1 MIDIGKMIAQLRS
14 QRHYSQQRLGDRLGM
29 TKQAISNYETGKRIP
44 DYETLEKIADALNA
58 PITFFI
64 SKEEKEKAL
73 SDIYAG
79 YTKAPLDFSPVA
91 PDLDSAAVA
100 ASEILIKHRVC
111 TAPVLP
117 MPILKSMP
125 GVFVV
130 SFTEFA
136 DRTGTDRRHLAF
148 RFGAESQ
155 DAITI
160 RKDVDGMP
168 RFYVAYNQRL
178 PFYMVQVALA
188 RELGR
193 IVMGHNLDRPVEA
206 QTDEA
211 LYFAR
216 HLLCPRPLIRAIHE
230 SGLLLTVELLGNITG
245 CYGRTLA
252 GIRQTPGASV
262 PAHLNRRIR
271 EQFTDY
277 VRDFALCQSL
287 MSGDDD
293 SGAADF
299 GTYMDNYAE

>member
-1 MIDIGKMIAQLRS
+1 MIDIGKMIAQLRT
-14 QRHYSQQRLGDRLGM
+14 QRHYSQQRLADRLCM
-29 TKQAISNYETGKRIP
+29 TKQAISNYETGKRVP

-64 SKEEKEKAL
+64 SNEEKEKAL
-73 SDIYAG
+73 SDISAG
-79 YTKAPLDFSPVA
+79 YAKSPLEFSPAA

-117 MPILKSMP
+117 MPILKSTP

-136 DRTGTDRRHLAF
+136 DRSGTDRRHLAS

-155 DAITI
+155 DAITV
-160 RKDVDGMP
+160 RKTVDGAP
-168 RFYVAYNQRL
+168 RYYVAYNQRL
-178 PFYMVQVALA
+178 PFYMVQLALA

-193 IVMGHNLDRPVEA
+193 IVMGHDLDRAGDA

-216 HLLCPRPLIRAIHE
+216 HLLCPRSLIRAIRE
-230 SGLLLTVELLGNITG
+230 AGLPLTVELLGNITG

-262 PAHLNRRIR
+262 PAHLNRRVR
-271 EQFTDY
+271 EQFADY

-293 SGAADF
+293 SVAADF
-299 GTYMDNYAE
+299 GTYMDNYTD